1 MLTFIAGNIANVLDP
16 RVQPDPSKQKDHTT
30 TGLYQSDTLN
40 REDPRVDE
48 KAGQKDD
55 HYGHDAAVVGGVGA
69 VGYGAHEAASAYG
82 DHRMTQPG
90 ASMTEQRYDPTAQG
104 AHAPNPVSSA
114 QYDYNHD
121 HTNRNANLG
130 TGAVLGAGALGGAA
144 YGSSQH
150 VDNAPHVPAT
160 TSQPFTTPASQAP
173 MTQTYP
179 ERGLVNQQSYDAP
192 ATAYPTQ
199 GLASQHT
206 PGTVPGT
213 TLDPREEDHSSRN
226 TALGAGAAAVAAGGA
241 GYAYSQHQDAERL
254 EKEQHKLEK
263 EREKEQHKLD
273 KEHEKEQHKLDKE
286 HSKQEKEA
294 HKLEK
299 EQHKHD
305 IEQEK
310 EQRHLEK
317 EREKEAHRLEKER
330 LEREKSAEA
339 TPEKKHG
346 ILGFLHRDKSK
357 KEGRHSADS
366 SPRQS
371 TDARTSY
378 DNPRHSKEYAA
389 LGANTTAAAY
399 DSNDPASPRWKG
411 KNLLHK
417 DPPPGHPAREALE
430 HQHEMGEMGG
440 KREDIGYSG
449 VGLGNE

>member
-1 MLTFIAGNIANVLDP
+1 
-16 RVQPDPSKQKDHTT
+16 VQPDPSKQKDHTT
-30 TGLYQSDTLN
+30 TGPYQSDTLN
-40 REDPRVDE
+40 RADPRVDE
-48 KAGQKDD
+48 KAGQNDH
-55 HYGHDAAVVGGVGA
+55 HYGRDAAVIGGVGA
-69 VGYGAHEAASAYG
+69 AGYGAHEAANAYG
-82 DHRMTQPG
+82 DHRLTQPG
-90 ASMTEQRYDPTAQG
+90 ASMAEQRYDPTVQG
-104 AHAPNPVSSA
+104 DHASNPVQPA
-114 QYDYNHD
+114 PYDHNND
-121 HTNRNANLG
+121 HTNRNAALG

-150 VDNAPHVPAT
+150 ADNTPHIP
-160 TSQPFTTPASQAP
+160 TSTNQPFTTPASQAP
-173 MTQTYP
+173 TTQTYP
-179 ERGLVNQQSYDAP
+179 ERGTIGQKPYDAP

-199 GLASQHT
+199 GLASQYA
-206 PGTVPGT
+206 PSAVSGT
-213 TLDPREEDHSSRN
+213 TQDPREQDHSSRN

-254 EKEQHKLEK
+254 EKEQHKL
-263 EREKEQHKLD
+263 D
-273 KEHEKEQHKLDKE
+273 KDHEKEQHKLDKE
-286 HSKQEKEA
+286 HAKQEKEA

-299 EQHKHD
+299 EQHKHEKVVAAHDKQQHRHD

-357 KEGRHSADS
+357 KEGRHSAES

-389 LGANTTAAAY
+389 LGASTTAAAY
-399 DSNDPASPRWKG
+399 DSNDPNSPRWKG

-430 HQHEMGEMGG
+430 HQHEMGELQSGTH
-440 KREDIGYSG
+440 EHIGTDGSIG
-449 VGLGNE
+449 NPNALSGNE